1 MWRASDSVQQGHG
14 GRWFVWRSLEP
25 LASFVGRCL
34 SRRQV
39 THLTSRQTP
48 ATYRLLLCAPGRFS
62 RQGPSFLVGLARSQG
77 GVVWR
82 QGGEEFGLFVAR
94 V

>member
-1 MWRASDSVQQGHG
+1 MEIS
-14 GRWFVWRSLEP
+14 E
-25 LASFVGRCL
+25 ASFVGRCL

-48 ATYRLLLCAPGRFS
+48 ATYRLLLCALGGQGWGVS

-82 QGGEEFGLFVAR
+82 QGGEAFGLFVAR